1 MTVEQ
6 PNGTG
11 GDGLCEDIV
20 TGDFVVEEN
29 GKDQSPRLCGSLDEE
44 VGTFIDGERCGSKKR
59 RRPRRTLCQLL
70 LNGSQQFAI
79 EFAFGCE
86 TALGSPLLLELGVPL
101 YLYGIC
107 WLLGP
112 ILGSTLGPVLG
123 SFSDNCTSQ
132 WGRRRPFL
140 VVLNILTLLG
150 SACYLNVENIDNEEW
165 ALTAA
170 MVGIFLVDLCA
181 FLTESLSRAYLLDVS
196 EFSDTSRGL
205 FIRSI
210 IGGIGCGTAYLV
222 NGINW
227 KQTWLGTIFGNNY
240 EVIFVFNVLIYIVCV
255 PLTLVSIPEESLA
268 EGGGEK
274 DKGDLEEIPLLPND
288 ANSNGVRHHYGRSTD
303 GHDASCSY
311 TETTELVSAE
321 SCDSLESAP
330 SIGDRIKSVLRMPRA
345 LVWLCVTHFFGF
357 SSFCVILLYFTDYFA
372 QAVVGGNPD
381 APLNTTAFEAY
392 EAGTRLGSWGL
403 CIFGYSSALLSVCFI
418 KITQYVS
425 LKAVYVTCPLI
436 YAVCVGSLALLT
448 DYPLVTLALCSTF
461 ALLFS
466 TIQTV
471 PYDILA
477 IYHRSKE
484 FTHPENGLVR
494 GQGTDMAMLF
504 AMAFIAQ
511 IFAAITIG
519 PLVTVT
525 GSELTVVISSSGL
538 ALMSVICAAF
548 LVSYEV

>member
-29 GKDQSPRLCGSLDEE
+29 GKDQSPRLCGRLDEE
-44 VGTFIDGERCGSKKR
+44 VGTFIDGERCSSKKR

-123 SFSDNCTSQ
+123 SFSDNCTAQ

-150 SACYLNVENIDNEEW
+150 SACYLNVENIDDEEW

-227 KQTWLGTIFGNNY
+227 KQTWLGTTFGGNY
-240 EVIFVFNVLIYIVCV
+240 EVIFVFNVLIYLVCV
-255 PLTLVSIPEESLA
+255 PLTLFSIPEESLT
-268 EGGGEK
+268 EGGREK

-288 ANSNGVRHHYGRSTD
+288 ANSNGVLPPD
-303 GHDASCSY
+303 
-311 TETTELVSAE
+311 L
-321 SCDSLESAP
+321 DSVP
-330 SIGDRIKSVLRMPRA
+330 SIGDRIRSILRMPRA

-418 KITQYVS
+418 KITQHVS

-461 ALLFS
+461 ALLFT

-538 ALMSVICAAF
+538 ALLSVICAAF